1 MSVIRGVG
9 VGEDVN
15 PCLRLATAGEGRRDG
30 RQVSQRIWNSQ
41 RSVELCALP
50 TVAMRR
56 LVHSSAH
63 SAVKKVRALARQT
76 DTVNSAFKFGPQK

>member
-9 VGEDVN
+9 VDVN
-15 PCLRLATAGEGRRDG
+15 PCLRLATGRGAMG

-41 RSVELCALP
+41 RSAELCALP

-76 DTVNSAFKFGPQK
+76 DTLNSAFKIDPQK